1 MKSFTTIV
9 GNDLLQGKKVFNR
22 RNALVLISKIILL
35 LILLLMSSK
44 SSSCFTDLVKSSSHR
59 RVMRPSFTLVASTS
73 VSTHEDQMEWNG
85 LRRESVA
92 VIGGGVSGLSCAIVL
107 SKSGKYDQV
116 SLFDTGRLRPGGR
129 CSSRFPNDSS
139 SNKHRTNAILSNY
152 IIDHAAQMIAV
163 SPSVHKYSAFIAQL
177 HEWEG
182 RGIIQRFEN
191 GSLCEIIHSK
201 QNSKHFNNKGRN
213 FNKDELNLKNNQP
226 YIARPLNQTA
236 TTYYYGRKG
245 MGSIPLA
252 LLEECKASNVQVHQN
267 VWVSPDNG
275 VRFIDLPVDHIK
287 EHAVWKVQVR
297 AKQKLLGTFDR
308 LVIAHNGKCADRLMS
323 NSPAKEVHALLRV
336 VFSSTPAT
344 RQQKMTL
351 NSIYSLTFCVKKED
365 SPFTE
370 LFYRQKHL
378 VSAFVRNHPNLSFLS
393 CQSRKY
399 PVHGLNEKYEVW
411 TALSSPEFA
420 RKHKAPQEN
429 LPQDVV
435 ESVTRQLLT
444 SLEESLS
451 LSAGCLSPYDAQS
464 IIVESQLQLWGAA
477 VPLNVW
483 NSVVSSSASADV
495 NQDAATLGFL
505 YDGVHG
511 VGVCG
516 DWLLDASIAGAW
528 ESGRRLAEYMVSDA
542 DRTELVGVK
551 GNFQPCDSVRA
562 GIGSLR

>member
-1 MKSFTTIV
+1 MKAPITIV
-9 GNDLLQGKKVFNR
+9 SNNLSQGKKVFNR
-22 RNALVLISKIILL
+22 RNELILISKNVLL
-35 LILLLMSSK
+35 LLLLLMCIK
-44 SSSCFTDLVKSSSHR
+44 SSNCFTGLLLKSLTHR
-59 RVMRPSFTLVASTS
+59 HFVRSSFTMAASTTGS
-73 VSTHEDQMEWNG
+73 FSTYEDHMKRNG

-107 SKSGKYDQV
+107 SNSGKYDHV

-129 CSSRFPNDSS
+129 CSSRFPNDSG
-139 SNKHRTNAILSNY
+139 SNKLRGNTILSNY
-152 IIDHAAQMIAV
+152 VIDHAAQMIAV
-163 SPSVHKYSAFIAQL
+163 SPSVRNFSSAFIAQL

-182 RGIIQRFEN
+182 MGIIQRFEN
-191 GSLCEIIHSK
+191 GSLCEILHSK
-201 QNSKHFNNKGRN
+201 HNSNHFISKDRN
-213 FNKDELNLKNNQP
+213 GVEDLKNNQP
-226 YIARPLNQTA
+226 YTVRPLNQTA
-236 TTYYYGRKG
+236 TTYYHGTKG

-252 LLEECKASNVQVHQN
+252 LLEQCKASNVQVHQN

-275 VRFIDLPVDHIK
+275 ARFISLPTDNNK
-287 EHAVWKVQVR
+287 DAAWKVQIR

-323 NSPAKEVHALLRV
+323 NSPAKEIHALLRV

-351 NSIYSLTFCVKKED
+351 NSIYSLTFCVKKEN

-370 LFYRQKHL
+370 LFHRQKNL
-378 VSAFVRNHPNLSFLS
+378 ASAFIRNHPNLSFLS

-399 PVHGLNEKYEVW
+399 PVHGSKEKYEVW

-435 ESVTRQLLT
+435 EMATRQLLI
-444 SLEESLS
+444 SLEESLG
-451 LSAGCLSPYDAQS
+451 LAAGCLSPYDARS

-483 NSVVSSSASADV
+483 NSLVSSDSTSV
-495 NQDAATLGFL
+495 QQTTATHGFL

-528 ESGRRLAEYMVSDA
+528 ESGRRLAEYMVSNTN
-542 DRTELVGVK
+542 RTELVGVEGK
-551 GNFQPCDSVRA
+551 FQPCDSVRA

>member
-1 MKSFTTIV
+1 MDTFTTIV
-9 GNDLLQGKKVFNR
+9 GNHLLQGKNVFNR
-22 RNALVLISKIILL
+22 RNALILISEVSLP
-35 LILLLMSSK
+35 LILLLMSGK
-44 SSSCFTDLVKSSSHR
+44 SSNCFTELVKSSSHR
-59 RVMRPSFTLVASTS
+59 RVMRHSFTLVASTS
-73 VSTHEDQMEWNG
+73 VSTHEDHMGRNG
-85 LRRESVA
+85 RKRESVA

-107 SKSGKYDQV
+107 SKSGNYDQV

-139 SNKHRTNAILSNY
+139 GNKQKTNAILSNY
-152 IIDHAAQMIAV
+152 IVDHAAQMIAV
-163 SPSVHKYSAFIAQL
+163 SPSVHKFSTFVAQL

-182 RGIIQRFEN
+182 RGIVQRFDN
-191 GSLCEIIHSK
+191 GSLCEIIPSK
-201 QNSKHFNNKGRN
+201 QNSKHLNSKDRN
-213 FNKDELNLKNNQP
+213 CIKDELSLKNNQP

-236 TTYYYGRKG
+236 TTYYYGSKG

-252 LLEECKASNVQVHQN
+252 LLEQCKASNVQVHQN

-275 VRFIDLPVDHIK
+275 VRFINLPVDHTK
-287 EHAVWKVQVR
+287 DAVWKVQIR

-323 NSPAKEVHALLRV
+323 KSPAKEVHALLRV

-351 NSIYSLTFCVKKED
+351 NSIYSLTFCVKKQD

-411 TALSSPEFA
+411 TALSSSEFA
-420 RKHKAPQEN
+420 RTHKAPQEN

-444 SLEESLS
+444 ALEESLD
-451 LSAGCLSPYDAQS
+451 LSAGCLSPYDADS

-483 NSVVSSSASADV
+483 NSVVSSSAYANV

-505 YDGVHG
+505 YDGLHG

-528 ESGRRLAEYMVSDA
+528 ESGRRLAEYMVSNTNRA
-542 DRTELVGVK
+542 ELVGVK
-551 GNFQPCDSVRA
+551 GNFQPCNSVRA